1 MTDKKRI
8 SICDLR
14 QGQSGRVAEIIGGH
28 GIANRLHSMGIR
40 PGKSIT
46 KVSAA
51 FMRGPVTI
59 SVDRCQIAIGWGM
72 AQKVMV
78 EVI

>member
-1 MTDKKRI
+1 MTEKKKV
-8 SICDLR
+8 SICELR
-14 QGQSGRVAEIIGGH
+14 QGQSGKVVEILGGH
-28 GIANRLHSMGIR
+28 GIAGRLNAMGVR
-40 PGKSIT
+40 PGKNIT

-51 FMRGPVTI
+51 FMKGPVTI

-78 EVI
+78 EVN

>member
-1 MTDKKRI
+1 MTGKKRI
-8 SICDLR
+8 SICELR
-14 QGQSGRVAEIIGGH
+14 QGQSARVVEILGGH
-28 GIANRLHSMGIR
+28 GIAGRLHSMGVR
-40 PGKSIT
+40 PGKKIT

>member
-1 MTDKKRI
+1 MTEKKNI
-8 SICDLR
+8 SICQLR
-14 QGQSGRVAEIIGGH
+14 QGQSGRVVEIQGGQ
-28 GIANRLHSMGIR
+28 GIAGRLNSMGVR
-40 PGKSIT
+40 PGKNIT

-51 FMRGPVTI
+51 FMKGPVTI

-78 EVI
+78 EVN

>member
-1 MTDKKRI
+1 MSDKKKI
-8 SICDLR
+8 SICELR
-14 QGQSGRVAEIIGGH
+14 QGQSGRIVEILGGH
-28 GIANRLHSMGIR
+28 GIAGRLNAMGIR
-40 PGKSIT
+40 PGKNIT

-51 FMRGPVTI
+51 FMKGPVTI

>member
-1 MTDKKRI
+1 MTDKKSI
-8 SICDLR
+8 SICELR
-14 QGQSGRVAEIIGGH
+14 QGQSAKIVEILGGQA
-28 GIANRLHSMGIR
+28 IASRLHAMGVR
-40 PGKSIT
+40 PGKKIT

-51 FMRGPVTI
+51 FLRGPVTI

>member
-1 MTDKKRI
+1 MAENTKI
-8 SICDLR
+8 SICQLR
-14 QGQSGRVAEIIGGH
+14 QGQSGRVAEILGGH
-28 GIANRLHSMGIR
+28 GLAERLNAMGIM
-40 PGKSIT
+40 PGKNIT
-46 KVSAA
+46 KVGSA
-51 FMRGPVTI
+51 FMKGPVTV